1 MDTVYINSPPADNL
15 TDDAAEQ
22 ARVRAT
28 YTPGDLEPYRYILP
42 SDTPD
47 VWEDTGDATMYRTM
61 RKFAPELLVAATL
74 ADAELLSL
82 DSRSGTWV
90 HSGLKGYQA
99 PLHQFVAETERE
111 WAGSA
116 TAHFVFAAIDK
127 TVHGKVVNWAKKMA
141 NHAARTMALPAAGR
155 VWAAWKTSPDQPEAL
170 TVCEPKDINAETRYL
185 GFPNG
190 VVDLH
195 NGALLSPEEGRRHL
209 ISRRC
214 YDDYN
219 PDAQDDRVDAL
230 LTHLDADVEEFLWA
244 AAGYALWGN
253 PSRRIYLL
261 RGPHNAGKSTWQ
273 GLMTKA
279 LGDVKEDGYGL
290 HLQTTALVRDSF
302 GNSSGHQENLIGVQ
316 DARIMTASELPGG
329 AVGAT
334 LDTSTLKTLDGVVSL
349 SLRPLG
355 QTQGAARPATATLFL
370 SINDVDG
377 PKIDYSDPAL
387 VDRIVL
393 VDFPE
398 LETELHGGFAKELFA
413 DANARQG
420 MMARLVREAAVYS
433 KGGWQPPPLPDSV
446 RASTDE
452 QAAEAIGELPAWFL
466 ANIELVPSAAEVFC
480 TATQIW
486 AAAPW
491 TWARIRKD

>member
-1 MDTVYINSPPADNL
+1 MSSVHINSPPADNL

-42 SDTPD
+42 SDAPD

-61 RKFAPELLVAATL
+61 RKYAPELLVAATL

-82 DSRSGTWV
+82 DLRSGTWV

-99 PLHQFVAETERE
+99 RLHKFVAETERE

-116 TAHFVFAAIDK
+116 TTHYVFEAIDK
-127 TVHGKVVNWAKKMA
+127 TVHGKVINWAKKMA
-141 NHAARTMALPAAGR
+141 NHASRTMVLPAAGR
-155 VWAAWKTSPDQPEAL
+155 VWAAWKASPYKPDAL
-170 TVCEPKDINAETRYL
+170 TVCEHKDIDAEMRYL

-190 VVDLH
+190 VVDLQ
-195 NGALLSPEEGRRHL
+195 NGNLLSPEEGRVHL
-209 ISRRC
+209 VSRRC

-230 LTHLDADVEEFLWA
+230 LTHLDADVEAFLWA

-261 RGPHNAGKSTWQ
+261 RGPHNAGKTTWQ
-273 GLMTKA
+273 GLATKA
-279 LGDVKEDGYGL
+279 IGDVKEDGYGL
-290 HLQTTALVRDSF
+290 NLQTKALVRDTF

-329 AVGAT
+329 AGGAT
-334 LDTSTLKTLDGVVSL
+334 LDTGTLKTLDGVVPL
-349 SLRPLG
+349 SLRGLR
-355 QTQGAARPATATLFL
+355 QTQGAARPATGTLFL

-377 PKIDYSDPAL
+377 PK
-387 VDRIVL
+387 VDL
-393 VDFPE
+393 A
-398 LETELHGGFAKELFA
+398 T
-413 DANARQG
+413 
-420 MMARLVREAAVYS
+420 
-433 KGGWQPPPLPDSV
+433 PP
-446 RASTDE
+446 
-452 QAAEAIGELPAWFL
+452 
-466 ANIELVPSAAEVFC
+466 
-480 TATQIW
+480 
-486 AAAPW
+486 
-491 TWARIRKD
+491 